1 MHHALLYKCNA
12 IDILGMTSTEAKMGR
27 IGCLVAHATNSNNE
41 ILDSG
46 YISKHSQ
53 KKVRNYLM
61 DHNKKLQKL
70 SRRIIK
76 SDHCRLNCYSV
87 NNASNIG
94 RNKYINLN
102 HRVVNTSTLAS

>member
-1 MHHALLYKCNA
+1 
-12 IDILGMTSTEAKMGR
+12 
-27 IGCLVAHATNSNNE
+27 
-41 ILDSG
+41 
-46 YISKHSQ
+46 
-53 KKVRNYLM
+53 M

-87 NNASNIG
+87 NNASNIR

-102 HRVVNTSTLAS
+102 YRVVNTSTLAS

>member
-1 MHHALLYKCNA
+1 M
-12 IDILGMTSTEAKMGR
+12 
-27 IGCLVAHATNSNNE
+27 AHATNSNNG

-46 YISKHSQ
+46 YISKHT
-53 KKVRNYLM
+53 KKVRNYPI
-61 DHNKKLQKL
+61 DHSKKLQKL

-102 HRVVNTSTLAS
+102 YRVVNTSTLAS